1 MDEKTKAK
9 MDEELEALSR
19 EIYERREK
27 IRKEWLKTHE
37 RPSRGRLASAAQK
50 ELDQEEKRRYGEILE
65 KYKDK

>member
-9 MDEELEALSR
+9 MDEELHALGR

-37 RPSRGRLASAAQK
+37 KPLRGRMASKEQK
-50 ELDQEEKRRYGEILE
+50 ALDQEEKRRYGEILE